1 MQHMQQNLDPQEGTS
16 SAAVRPKQQNP
27 NPRGKN
33 KAPNEGTP
41 SDAAKPKGAN
51 KKKMQENANPN
62 PRARNPGPNRGP
74 VPHQPNAHFKPNNG
88 PGQHWPNPRF
98 LPKRGPVPH
107 QPHPDHNNNDG
118 PPQLQPHLTPNDGSR
133 PYNETD
139 ELGALRFH
147 LQEAQ
152 HTCKTNLYKM
162 TAANHK
168 AAAAKTQ
175 NDWVRLQLQCHRQN
189 AQKTIL
195 ELQKQLE
202 EARRKT
208 PEENFTPEVSEAPV
222 EDSNTAVT
230 AAELSVDASTQ
241 TAEAPHTDSTDVKTV
256 REAELEVQCKKQ
268 QEEIEQLR
276 EQLLKTQKNL
286 EEEVAK
292 RKDQEQR
299 ANCELAELKDKLS
312 TSEALCEKN
321 DLKAQNLKEELEKTK
336 ASHQE
341 IVEQKLENTTIRNQL
356 GQTEEEKIT
365 LQEFLLS
372 LEETIKQ
379 QEDQSN
385 VANPENSPARNETLQ
400 DNQPE
405 KEEASATKPE
415 RPEARDDQVPK
426 EKPKKKKKRNWFWR
440 LFT

>member
-1 MQHMQQNLDPQEGTS
+1 MQRMQQNRDPQEGTS

-27 NPRGKN
+27 NQRGKN
-33 KAPNEGTP
+33 KAPNKGTP
-41 SDAAKPKGAN
+41 ADAAKPKG
-51 KKKMQENANPN
+51 ANPN
-62 PRARNPGPNRGP
+62 PRARNPGPNRGLW
-74 VPHQPNAHFKPNNG
+74 PHQPNAHFKPNNG
-88 PGQHWPNPRF
+88 PGQHWQNPQF
-98 LPKRGPVPH
+98 LPK
-107 QPHPDHNNNDG
+107 QG
-118 PPQLQPHLTPNDGSR
+118 PPQSHLTPNDGSR

-152 HTCKTNLYKM
+152 NMGKTNLYKM

-175 NDWVRLQLQCHRQN
+175 NDWLRFQLQCCRGN

-195 ELQKQLE
+195 ELQTQLE
-202 EARRKT
+202 ESRRKT

-241 TAEAPHTDSTDVKTV
+241 TAEAPHTDSTDVKTD
-256 REAELEVQCKKQ
+256 REAELEIQCKNQ

-276 EQLLKTQKNL
+276 EQLLKTQKTL
-286 EEEVAK
+286 EEEVVK
-292 RKDQEQR
+292 REDQEQR

-336 ASHQE
+336 ASHLE
-341 IVEQKLENTTIRNQL
+341 IVEKQNLGNTTICNQL
-356 GQTEEEKIT
+356 RETEEEKIS
-365 LQEFLLS
+365 LLEFLQYLH
-372 LEETIKQ
+372 ETAEK

-385 VANPENSPARNETLQ
+385 VASPENSPAQNETLQ
-400 DNQPE
+400 ENQPE

-415 RPEARDDQVPK
+415 SPEAREDQVPK

>member
-16 SAAVRPKQQNP
+16 SAAVHPKQQNS
-27 NPRGKN
+27 NQRGKN

-41 SDAAKPKGAN
+41 SDAAKQKGAN
-51 KKKMQENANPN
+51 KKKMQKNANPN
-62 PRARNPGPNRGP
+62 PRAKNPGPNRGP
-74 VPHQPNAHFKPNNG
+74 WPHQPNAHFKPNNG
-88 PGQHWPNPRF
+88 PGQHWQNPHF
-98 LPKRGPVPH
+98 LPKQGRVPH
-107 QPHPDHNNNDG
+107 QPHPDHNTNNG
-118 PPQLQPHLTPNDGSR
+118 PSQPQPHLTPNDGSR

-152 HTCKTNLYKM
+152 NMCKTNFYKM

-175 NDWVRLQLQCHRQN
+175 KDWLRFQLQCCRGN

-195 ELQKQLE
+195 ELQTQLE
-202 EARRKT
+202 ESRRKT

-241 TAEAPHTDSTDVKTV
+241 TAEAPHTDSTDVKTD
-256 REAELEVQCKKQ
+256 REAELEIQCKKQ

-276 EQLLKTQKNL
+276 EQLLKTQKTL

-292 RKDQEQR
+292 REDQEQR

-336 ASHQE
+336 ASHLE
-341 IVEQKLENTTIRNQL
+341 IVEKQNLGNTTICNQL
-356 GQTEEEKIT
+356 GQTEEEKISLLEFLQY
-365 LQEFLLS
+365 LQE
-372 LEETIKQ
+372 T
-379 QEDQSN
+379 
-385 VANPENSPARNETLQ
+385 
-400 DNQPE
+400 
-405 KEEASATKPE
+405 TKPE
-415 RPEARDDQVPK
+415 SPEAREDKVPK
-426 EKPKKKKKRNWFWR
+426 EKPKKKKKRNWFLR